1 MRMPRSSGGSERAQ
15 TRRTHTVRSDG
26 VTGEHRV
33 PLASMGD
40 AMRLVDF
47 ECALGCCSDG
57 ADMGTRGSIVSR
69 CGRFNTFVGLNGA
82 REPCGGRARLRV
94 YRGWIAGSAG

>member
-1 MRMPRSSGGSERAQ
+1 MCAKVFRSTGACANK
-15 TRRTHTVRSDG
+15 THTGRVRMGSQG
-26 VTGEHRV
+26 KWQV

-47 ECALGCCSDG
+47 ECTLEHYIG
-57 ADMGTRGSIVSR
+57 ADTGTRGSIVSR

-82 REPCGGRARLRV
+82 REPDRGRAPRLRV
-94 YRGWIAGSAG
+94 YREWIAGSAG